1 MSIQNIFEFT
11 KVETNALL
19 RNYGLFI
26 NEEVN
31 EIHEW
36 YRFKKTNVYN
46 PWSLLNYVTHE
57 NLVQYYAN
65 IYDNFILK
73 ILIDHKNRFF
83 ESD

>member
-31 EIHEW
+31 EIHE
-36 YRFKKTNVYN
+36 
-46 PWSLLNYVTHE
+46 
-57 NLVQYYAN
+57 
-65 IYDNFILK
+65 
-73 ILIDHKNRFF
+73 
-83 ESD
+83 